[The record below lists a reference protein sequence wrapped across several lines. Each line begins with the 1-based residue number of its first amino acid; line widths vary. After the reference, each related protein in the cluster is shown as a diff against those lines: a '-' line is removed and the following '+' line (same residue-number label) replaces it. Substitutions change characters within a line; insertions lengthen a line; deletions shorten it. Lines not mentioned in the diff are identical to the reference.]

1 MKLFKRKTAKI
12 LCTILVPIAVL
23 VCACGVY
30 LGDYYRADAE
40 ALSVF
45 AASDSVEKR
54 ELTGGD
60 LVFAPENA
68 KAGLIFYP
76 GGKVEHS
83 AYEPLMRACAER
95 GILCVLVKMPFNLAV
110 LDINAADGIKESFAE
125 ISTWGI
131 GGHSLGGSMAASYA
145 AGKASEF
152 SSLILLGSYSTA
164 DLSNSSLTVLSV
176 YGSEDKVLNLEKY
189 VKYKK
194 NLPENTEE
202 VVIEGGC
209 HAYFGAYGE
218 QDGDG
223 KAQITRDTQI
233 EITADKIA
241 DTLLG

>member
-1 MKLFKRKTAKI
+1 MKLFKRKSAKI
-12 LCTILVPIAVL
+12 LCAVL
-23 VCACGVY
+23 VPLAVLICACGVY

-40 ALSVF
+40 AISAF

-83 AYEPLMRACAER
+83 AYEPLMRECAER

-110 LDINAADGIKESFAE
+110 FDISAADGIKESFPE

-131 GGHSLGGSMAASYA
+131 GGHSLGGSMAASYVSNK
-145 AGKASEF
+145 AGEF
-152 SSLILLGSYSTA
+152 NSLILLGSYSTA
-164 DLSNSSLTVLSV
+164 DLSNSPLSVLSA

-189 VKYKK
+189 AKYKK

-202 VVIEGGC
+202 IVIDGGC

-218 QDGDG
+218 QAGDG
-223 KAQITRDTQI
+223 KASITRAEQI

>member
-1 MKLFKRKTAKI
+1 MKLFKRKAAKI
-12 LCTILVPIAVL
+12 VCSILVPITVL

-30 LGDYYRADAE
+30 LGDYYKADTE
-40 ALSVF
+40 AISAF
-45 AASDSVEKR
+45 AASDGVKKR
-54 ELTGGD
+54 EIAGGD

-95 GILCVLVKMPFNLAV
+95 GILCVLIKMPFNLAV
-110 LDINAADGIKESFAE
+110 FDISAADGIKESFPE

-131 GGHSLGGSMAASYA
+131 GGHSLGGSMAASYVSS
-145 AGKASEF
+145 KADEF
-152 SSLILLGSYSTA
+152 DSLILLGSYSTA
-164 DLSNSSLTVLSV
+164 DLSNSGLNILSI

-189 VKYKK
+189 AKYKK
-194 NLPENTEE
+194 NFPNDAEE
-202 VVIEGGC
+202 IVIEGGC

-223 KAQITRDTQI
+223 KATIKRAEQINL
-233 EITADKIA
+233 TADKVA
-241 DTLLG
+241 QLLLD